1 MTIRDRIMKSAMYL
15 EGLEFTTARANT
27 QLKALCKQSIGR
39 ELRKMSGDGEL
50 VSRVER
56 RGSTNI
62 AYYKKPEQNIRHMAW
77 VSTPTTHDFTPRYC

>member
-1 MTIRDRIMKSAMYL
+1 MKIRERILNSKDYM
-15 EGLEFTTARANT
+15 EGLEFTTARATTHLSNI
-27 QLKALCKQSIGR
+27 CKQSIGR

-77 VSTPTTHDFTPRYC
+77 VSTPTSHDFTPRYC